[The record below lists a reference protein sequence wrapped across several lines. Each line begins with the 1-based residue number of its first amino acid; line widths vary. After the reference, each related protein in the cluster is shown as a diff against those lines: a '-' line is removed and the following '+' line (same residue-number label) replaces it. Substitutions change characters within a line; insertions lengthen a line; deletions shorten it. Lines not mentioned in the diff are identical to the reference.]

1 MATPKRKSDAITAEP
16 GYPAPSFS
24 EHDHE
29 QTAPVLVSSPESPT
43 AQPLDPVAALKAEL
57 NAAKAELADAEAVR
71 LAAQRRESELR
82 AHVDRLILAV
92 AKAEPPQTTA
102 NVIRDYIDRQ
112 NEERAKRAERRNALL
127 DAGIDPEEVR
137 DAVAPLT
144 GVLASKRRRSQR
156 AGYSAV

>member
-29 QTAPVLVSSPESPT
+29 QTAHVLVSSPQSQT

-57 NAAKAELADAEAVR
+57 EAAKTELALREAER
-71 LAAQRRESELR
+71 QEAQRQEADARQR
-82 AHVDRLILAV
+82 VDKLILAV
-92 AKAEPPQTTA
+92 AKVEPPQTTA

-127 DAGIDPEEVR
+127 DAGIDPEELR

-144 GVLASKRRRSQR
+144 GMLASKRRRAQR

>member
-1 MATPKRKSDAITAEP
+1 MAKKFNLTTKGREPDINPALAISNDEATADVSVSAPETASATPVAVDP
-16 GYPAPSFS
+16 L
-24 EHDHE
+24 E
-29 QTAPVLVSSPESPT
+29 QLR
-43 AQPLDPVAALKAEL
+43 AEL
-57 NAAKAELADAEAVR
+57 NAAKAELADAETVR

-82 AHVDRLILAV
+82 ARVDRLILAV

-127 DAGIDPEEVR
+127 DAGIDPEELR

-144 GVLASKRRRSQR
+144 GILASKRRRAQR